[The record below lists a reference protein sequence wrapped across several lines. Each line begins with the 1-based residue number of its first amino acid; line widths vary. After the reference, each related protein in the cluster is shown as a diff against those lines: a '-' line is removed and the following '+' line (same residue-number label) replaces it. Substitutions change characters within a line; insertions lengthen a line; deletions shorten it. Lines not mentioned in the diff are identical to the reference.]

1 MWYSLNYYEFEKY
14 LKQIIQSM
22 KTRNRYNHVQEKK
35 TKYFIKKKLSIYLIK
50 VRKLEIDTITYKRR
64 TPSIYLIKK

>member
-1 MWYSLNYYEFEKY
+1 
-14 LKQIIQSM
+14 M